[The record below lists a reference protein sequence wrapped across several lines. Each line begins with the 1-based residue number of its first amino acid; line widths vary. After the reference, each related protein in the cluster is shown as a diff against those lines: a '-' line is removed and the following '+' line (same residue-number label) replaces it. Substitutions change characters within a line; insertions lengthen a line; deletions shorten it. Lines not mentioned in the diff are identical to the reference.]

1 MTLPDF
7 ARAALFVL
15 NKGKNYKGEQIVEE
29 EFFTDL
35 VTPNQMLKDA
45 FPDQYKFMAANG
57 HYRSQFWVIDA
68 EKKQFMMVGVYGQ
81 IAYFDYENEFALVGF
96 GSYPIAKDPLLVQ
109 SIENLMDA
117 LLSAL
122 ETEQP
127 IAQPN
132 INVLMLV
139 DH

>member
-1 MTLPDF
+1 
-7 ARAALFVL
+7 
-15 NKGKNYKGEQIVEE
+15 
-29 EFFTDL
+29 
-35 VTPNQMLKDA
+35 
-45 FPDQYKFMAANG
+45 
-57 HYRSQFWVIDA
+57 
-68 EKKQFMMVGVYGQ
+68 MMVGVYGQ